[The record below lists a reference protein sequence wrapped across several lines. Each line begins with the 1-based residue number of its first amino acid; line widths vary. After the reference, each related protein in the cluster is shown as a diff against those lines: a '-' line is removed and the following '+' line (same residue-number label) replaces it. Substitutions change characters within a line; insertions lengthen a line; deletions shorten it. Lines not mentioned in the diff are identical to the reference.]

1 MAVVYDLDTKN
12 DRMTAVRDR
21 IDSGSGPGVLQ
32 IGTAGM
38 ASVLVWGCGASVA
51 IQLAEF
57 TLNDPCGTVSGGV
70 LGFSGFPKTD
80 SSANNTGTAAAAR
93 IRDSNSNT
101 RVSGL
106 TVGTS
111 SADIILDSVSVT
123 AGQQVT
129 INSASITHAA

>member
-38 ASVLVWGCGASVA
+38 ATV
-51 IQLAEF
+51 LAEF

-111 SADIILDSVSVT
+111 SADIILDSVNVT

-129 INSASITHAA
+129 VNSASITHAA